1 MDLRLRFVA
10 LASAAGLIL
19 GGGLAAMQRSQ
30 GTGAAPAMAI
40 TGRVVDPSGTP
51 VADTFVTALQ
61 KGGVSGRP
69 FGFVSARLGSIT
81 NAKGEFRL
89 DGLYAGEF
97 YVIALPHNPP
107 VDASGRPSRTGFGN
121 TFYPGVRA
129 FTEAKVVVV
138 RPGMPA
144 TAGMALLP
152 AALFTTSGVVLDSSG
167 RPVSGG
173 RLLIT
178 HGDGLFGLDSRA
190 VRINPGG
197 RFGIAGLQPGTYFL
211 QFRESQWPPPR
222 GTIPK
227 VSQAKVVIADADAP
241 NVRVAPLTM
250 VRATGRLV
258 VEAAADRAS
267 LDPASVSV
275 GPLPTPFD
283 GNPGPSRHG
292 TVGQDLRFEF
302 RAWPMPAR
310 IRVMIESP
318 GWVVKAVRHHGADIT
333 DQAIEFVQG
342 KEITGLEVVVTR
354 GTGRR

>member
-1 MDLRLRFVA
+1 MKRPVRRGVVVW
-10 LASAAGLIL
+10 ASIL
-19 GGGLAAMQRSQ
+19 MFGGGLAAMQRSQ
-30 GTGAAPAMAI
+30 GKGAAPEMAI

-51 VADTFVTALQ
+51 VANTFVTALQ
-61 KGGVSGRP
+61 KGRVSGRP
-69 FGFVSARLGSIT
+69 FDFVSARLGSLT
-81 NAKGEFRL
+81 SEKGEFRL
-89 DGLYAGEF
+89 DALYAGEF
-97 YVIALPHNPP
+97 YLIALPRNPP
-107 VDASGRPSRTGFGN
+107 VDASGRPTRTGFGN

-129 FTEAKVVVV
+129 FTDAKIVVV

-144 TAGMALLP
+144 TALVTLLP

-173 RLLIT
+173 TLLIT

-190 VRINPGG
+190 VRIHPRGT
-197 RFGIAGLQPGTYFL
+197 FGIAGLQPGTYFL

-227 VSQAKVVIADADAP
+227 VSQAKVVIADADVP

-258 VEAAADRAS
+258 VEAASDRAS
-267 LDPASVSV
+267 LDPAFVSV
-275 GPLPTPFD
+275 GPLSTPFD
-283 GNPGPSRHG
+283 GNPGPSRPG
-292 TVGQDLRFEF
+292 TVGKNLRFEF

-318 GWVVKAVRHHGADIT
+318 GWVVKAVRHNGEDIT
-333 DQAIEFVQG
+333 DRAIEFVQG

-354 GTGRR
+354 GTRRR

>member
-1 MDLRLRFVA
+1 V
-10 LASAAGLIL
+10 
-19 GGGLAAMQRSQ
+19 
-30 GTGAAPAMAI
+30 TG
-40 TGRVVDPSGTP
+40 
-51 VADTFVTALQ
+51 TFVTALQ

-69 FGFVSARLGSIT
+69 FDFVSARLRSIT
-81 NAKGEFRL
+81 NEKGEFRL
-89 DGLYAGEF
+89 EGLYTGEF
-97 YVIALPHNPP
+97 YLIALPHNRP
-107 VDASGRPSRTGFGN
+107 VDAAARPNRTGFGN

-129 FTEAKVVVV
+129 FADAKVVVV
-138 RPGMPA
+138 RPGFPA
-144 TAGMALLP
+144 AADITLLP
-152 AALFTTSGVVLDSSG
+152 AALFTTTGVVLGSSG
-167 RPVSGG
+167 QPVSGG
-173 RLLIT
+173 TLNIA

-190 VRINPGG
+190 VRIHPRGT
-197 RFGIAGLQPGTYFL
+197 FGIAGLQPGTYFL

-227 VSQAKVVIADADAP
+227 VSQAKVVIGNADVP

-258 VEAAADRAS
+258 VEAADRAS
-267 LDPASVSV
+267 LDPASVGV
-275 GPLPTPFD
+275 GALPTPID

-318 GWVVKAVRHHGADIT
+318 GWVVKAVRHNGADIT
-333 DQAIEFVQG
+333 DQAIEFVEG